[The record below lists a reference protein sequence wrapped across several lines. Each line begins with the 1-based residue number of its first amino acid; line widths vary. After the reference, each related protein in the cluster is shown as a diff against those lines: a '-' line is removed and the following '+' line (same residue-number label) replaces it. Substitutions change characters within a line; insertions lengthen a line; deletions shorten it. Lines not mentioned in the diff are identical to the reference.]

1 MGVYLLNNM
10 TNDMK
15 NLNLTELETTL
26 LTCFINHL
34 YAEEGFSDV
43 EASDLARWTKTDIKI
58 VRGGLGSLIKKGLV
72 YIFQQQGQSQ
82 NDFIQIIYLNEEHYN
97 LHPTWGK

>member
-1 MGVYLLNNM
+1 M
-10 TNDMK
+10 TNAMK

-26 LTCFINHL
+26 LTAFIGHL

-58 VRGGLGSLIKKGLV
+58 VRGVLSSLIKKGVV

-82 NDFIQIIYLNEEHYN
+82 NDFIQIIHLEEKHYN
-97 LHPTWGK
+97 LHPEWSK